1 MKLVTGRSPEDAW
14 QYVQAPGS
22 PSLAATLASSRDA
35 PPPDTLAGPMSG
47 PPAICSNPN
56 CGWEGEIPNFFVG
69 VKATDVT
76 FQGGSWPCPEC
87 GAQASIVSGTYD
99 IDIDG
104 IVRLVRDAD
113 LTLAEIARLRSL
125 VREARKSGQT
135 SEDFAAANPE
145 LAQIVNLIIQQAP
158 GRDWLMILITVL
170 TLVFTS
176 LQSAHYHAEDE
187 QRQARPTT
195 LVLSDGQIRAIGEA
209 VKAEIEPGI
218 AGKRPRPPRKV
229 RKRPKRPGK
238 TYGQNKRHR

>member
-1 MKLVTGRSPEDAW
+1 
-14 QYVQAPGS
+14 
-22 PSLAATLASSRDA
+22 
-35 PPPDTLAGPMSG
+35 MSG

-87 GAQASIVSGTYD
+87 GAQGSIVSGTYD

-113 LTLAEIARLRSL
+113 LTLAEIARLRGL

-158 GRDWLMILITVL
+158 GRDWLMILLAVL
-170 TLVFTS
+170 ALVVPC
-176 LQSAHYHAEDE
+176 LQNAEYHAEDE
-187 QRQARPTT
+187 QRQAHPTTPTT
-195 LVLSDGQIRAIGEA
+195 LVLTDGQIRAIGEA
-209 VKAEIEPGI
+209 VKAEIEPRV
-218 AGKRPRPPRKV
+218 AGKRPRPSHKA

-238 TYGQNKRHR
+238 QYGQNKRHR